1 MAMAAEPFGRVR
13 GRAAALLAAAG
24 AARAAYAG
32 MRRKAPGGP
41 AMWERRNHAGR
52 PVDLYAGPAV
62 TLGTAIAAVSAP
74 TLPVRARAAGAVAVL
89 AAGACGA
96 YDDMAGRGDCRRGF
110 RAHLKALR
118 EGEVTSGAVKLFGI
132 GAAGLAA
139 GALLK
144 ERSADRLLA
153 GVVIAGSAHLAN
165 LLDVRPGR
173 AAKAVLAAAAPGLLR
188 SGAAGV
194 LAAGPVGASA
204 AVLCDDLGERTMLGD
219 AGAHALGAG
228 LGLAVAAGNGRTG
241 LVLHAAAVVA
251 AAAVGDAVGNGSA
264 WRELAVLRAWDALG
278 RRPEPATV
286 FSRGATPVRPTGASP
301 GR

>member
-1 MAMAAEPFGRVR
+1 MVAEPDGGMR

-32 MRRKAPGGP
+32 LRRKAPGGTEI
-41 AMWERRNHAGR
+41 WERRNHSGR
-52 PVDLYAGPAV
+52 VVDLHAGPAV
-62 TLGTAIAAVSAP
+62 TFGTALAVTTAP
-74 TLPVRARAAGAVAVL
+74 TLPVRARAAAALAVL

-96 YDDMAGRGDCRRGF
+96 YDDVAGRGDHRRGF
-110 RAHLKALR
+110 RAHLGALR
-118 EGEVTSGAVKLFGI
+118 EGEITSGAVKLFGI
-132 GAAGLAA
+132 GATGLLA

-144 ERSADRLLA
+144 RRAADRILA

-173 AAKAVLAAAAPGLLR
+173 AAKAVLAAAAPGLLLG
-188 SGAAGV
+188 GAAGV
-194 LAAGPVGASA
+194 LSAAPVGAVA

-219 AGAHALGAG
+219 TGAHALGAG
-228 LGLAVAAGNGRTG
+228 LGLAVVAGNGRTG

-251 AAAVGDAVGNGSA
+251 AAIVGDAVGTGTA
-264 WRELAVLRAWDALG
+264 WRKFPPLRVWDALG
-278 RRPEPATV
+278 RRPEPASV
-286 FSRGATPVRPTGASP
+286 FSRGVTPVRPMGGP